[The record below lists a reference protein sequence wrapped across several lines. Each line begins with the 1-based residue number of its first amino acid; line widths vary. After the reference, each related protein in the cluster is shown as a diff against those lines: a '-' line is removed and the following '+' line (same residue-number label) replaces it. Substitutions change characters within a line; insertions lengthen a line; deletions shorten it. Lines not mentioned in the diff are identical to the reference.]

1 MSNKNGKLTQE
12 ECFSFMLDK
21 DNKEIYPNIWDL
33 IERHLAVIDRGGS
46 QYLIEQNEE
55 YKWWE
60 KN

>member
-33 IERHLAVIDRGGS
+33 IASHLAIIDSGGS
-46 QYLIEQNEE
+46 QYLIEQIQED
-55 YKWWE
+55 K
-60 KN
+60 